1 MRCNLDKGRLAFPV
15 GPGHLCMLSNQKA
28 FLVLMKIDVFGSYLE
43 AQAAFPK
50 KARKPQLA
58 ITISREVG
66 AGGRTIGE
74 LVAQRLTAAENTPD
88 AGPWAVF
95 DANLANQ
102 VLADHKLSPDLE
114 RFMTEDARLPV
125 EAIVEEVLRL
135 HPSGWTLAQHTTKT
149 ILRLAGLGHAILVG
163 RGGSIIA
170 ARLPNVFHVRLV
182 APLARRIRHT
192 AEYYQLNE
200 AEAAKFVR
208 EKDQAR
214 RRYVR
219 RYFNAKIDDP
229 TLYDVTLNT
238 GRFGFARAAEAIAQ
252 MASQHHH
259 AFAGR
264 DEPIVTMASSGL
276 SG

>member
-1 MRCNLDKGRLAFPV
+1 
-15 GPGHLCMLSNQKA
+15 
-28 FLVLMKIDVFGSYLE
+28 MKIDVFGSYLE

-50 KARKPQLA
+50 KTRKPQLA

-238 GRFGFARAAEAIAQ
+238 GRFGFARAAEVIAQ
-252 MASQHHH
+252 MALQHHH
-259 AFAGR
+259 AFAGG